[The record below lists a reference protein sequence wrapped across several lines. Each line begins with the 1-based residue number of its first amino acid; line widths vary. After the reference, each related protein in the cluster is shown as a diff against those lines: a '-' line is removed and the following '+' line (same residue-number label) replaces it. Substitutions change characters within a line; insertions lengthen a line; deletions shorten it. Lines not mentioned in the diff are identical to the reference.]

1 MEIKDETVKECF
13 YQTIKDIFAENAE
26 LDQCFYDRIYC
37 YLNPDN
43 MEDEDYDLLFEK
55 MYALKEKILTK
66 ILDK

>member
-1 MEIKDETVKECF
+1 MEIKDEIIEECF
-13 YQTIKDIFAENAE
+13 YQTIKDIFAKDAE

-37 YLNPDN
+37 YINPDN

-55 MYALKEKILTK
+55 MYALKRKTLTK

>member
-1 MEIKDETVKECF
+1 MEIRDEIIVECF
-13 YQTIKDIFAENAE
+13 YQTIKDIFAKDAE

-37 YLNPDN
+37 YINPDK

-55 MYALKEKILTK
+55 MYAIKEKTLAK